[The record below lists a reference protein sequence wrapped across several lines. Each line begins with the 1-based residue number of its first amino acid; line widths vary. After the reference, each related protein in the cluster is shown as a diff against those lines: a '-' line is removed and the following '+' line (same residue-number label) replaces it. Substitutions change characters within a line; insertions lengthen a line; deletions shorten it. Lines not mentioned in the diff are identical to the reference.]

1 MEGWIKSVSSRNAQ
15 GKTPVSRFNFWQFI
29 RFESTGP
36 VMSQLIFRFMTPRF
50 RAPLLSLLVMT
61 TFVCGFTRTGW
72 GQKPVQEQG
81 EKFNTLLY
89 YMNRM
94 YVDSVDLDGLV
105 ETAIRGMLEELDPHS
120 VYIPS
125 EDLKQAD
132 EPLNGKF
139 EGIGV
144 RFNIMKD
151 TIMVVATIAGGPSE
165 KLGIM
170 GGDRI
175 VEVDGEVVAGV
186 GIRNKGVMER
196 LKGPKGTHVEVGI
209 QRGRMDGLLYFDI
222 ERDKIP
228 IYSVDAHYMVNNRT
242 GYIKVNRFSK
252 ETMSE
257 LNSALDELQ
266 SEGMKDLVLDLQGN
280 GGGML
285 NTAIE
290 MGDEFLSG
298 DRLIVYTDGRSFPR
312 EDRVADTEGRFEK
325 GRLVVLVDESSAS
338 ASEIVSG
345 AIQDWDRGLI
355 VGRRTFGKG
364 LVQRPVR
371 LPDGS
376 AVRLTVQ
383 QYFTPAGR
391 CIQKPYE
398 DGVDAY
404 RREKYERF
412 EKGELM
418 SLDSLDLPDSL
429 KYSTKILGRTVYGG
443 GGILP
448 DVFVPID
455 TSYNSVYFTDLLRR
469 GLFNRAVLEYVDKN
483 RKRLER
489 EYGDRDAFIADQ
501 PLEKELLDGLIALG
515 EAEDIPFVEE
525 DWNGSLY
532 AIELRLK
539 AILARTLFDTT
550 AFYEVFNPINPV
562 YRRAMEVLSDGTY
575 KSSGVGQR

>member
-1 MEGWIKSVSSRNAQ
+1 
-15 GKTPVSRFNFWQFI
+15 
-29 RFESTGP
+29 
-36 VMSQLIFRFMTPRF
+36 MTQTL
-50 RAPLLSLLVMT
+50 RAPAFLPLFIAA
-61 TFVCGFTRTGW
+61 TFFAFPSQGMA
-72 GQKPVQEQG
+72 QKPVQEQG

-120 VYIPS
+120 VYIPA

-151 TIMVVATIAGGPSE
+151 TIMVVSTIAGGPSE

-170 GGDRI
+170 AGDRI

-186 GIRNKGVMER
+186 GIRNKGVMEA

-209 QRGRMDGLLYFDI
+209 RRGRSNDLLNFDI

-228 IYSVDAHYMVNNRT
+228 IYSVDAHYMVNDRT
-242 GYIKVNRFSK
+242 AYVKINRFSK
-252 ETMSE
+252 GTMDE
-257 LNSALDELQ
+257 LNAALDALKE
-266 SEGMKDLVLDLQGN
+266 EGMKDLILDLQGN

-285 NTAIE
+285 NAAID
-290 MGDEFLSG
+290 MGDEFLAG

-325 GRLVVLVDESSAS
+325 GRLVVLVDGSSAS

-383 QYFTPAGR
+383 QYFTPTGR

-412 EKGELM
+412 EKGELT

-429 KYSTKILGRTVYGG
+429 KYSTQILNRTVYGG

-469 GLFNRAVLEYVDKN
+469 GLFNRAVLEYVDRN
-483 RKRLER
+483 RKRLEKKLA
-489 EYGDRDAFIADQ
+489 DRNDFITNHK
-501 PLEKELLDGLIALG
+501 LEQELLDGLIALG
-515 EAEDIPFVEE
+515 EEEAIPFVEE
-525 DWNGSLY
+525 DWNTSFF
-532 AIELRLK
+532 AIDLRLK

-562 YRRAMEVLSDGTY
+562 YRRALEVLEDGTY
-575 KSSGVGQR
+575 KDSGVGQD

>member
-1 MEGWIKSVSSRNAQ
+1 
-15 GKTPVSRFNFWQFI
+15 
-29 RFESTGP
+29 
-36 VMSQLIFRFMTPRF
+36 MTQTL
-50 RAPLLSLLVMT
+50 RAPAFLPLFIAA
-61 TFVCGFTRTGW
+61 TFFAFPSQGMA
-72 GQKPVQEQG
+72 QKPVQEQG

-120 VYIPS
+120 VYIPA

-151 TIMVVATIAGGPSE
+151 TIMVVSTIAGGPSE

-170 GGDRI
+170 AGDRI

-186 GIRNKGVMER
+186 GIRNKGVMEA

-209 QRGRMDGLLYFDI
+209 RRGRSNDLLNFDI

-228 IYSVDAHYMVNNRT
+228 IYSVDAHYMVNDRT
-242 GYIKVNRFSK
+242 AYVKINRFSK
-252 ETMSE
+252 GTMDE
-257 LNSALDELQ
+257 LNAALDALKE
-266 SEGMKDLVLDLQGN
+266 EGMKDLILDLQGN

-285 NTAIE
+285 NAAID
-290 MGDEFLSG
+290 MGDEFLAG

-325 GRLVVLVDESSAS
+325 GRLVVLVDGSSAS

-383 QYFTPAGR
+383 QYFTPTGR

-412 EKGELM
+412 EKGELT

-429 KYSTKILGRTVYGG
+429 KYSTQILNRTVYGG

-469 GLFNRAVLEYVDKN
+469 GLFNRAVLEYVDRN
-483 RKRLER
+483 RRRLEKKLA
-489 EYGDRDAFIADQ
+489 DRNDFITNHK
-501 PLEKELLDGLIALG
+501 LEQELLDGLIALG
-515 EAEDIPFVEE
+515 EEEAIPFVEE
-525 DWNGSLY
+525 DWNTSFF
-532 AIELRLK
+532 AIDLRLK

-562 YRRAMEVLSDGTY
+562 YRRALEVLEDGTY
-575 KSSGVGQR
+575 KDSGVGQD